1 MPSIDDGP
9 AFTSPVETH
18 YFEGLL
24 FDMDGTIIDSTN
36 AIVKHWHRSVP
47 YLWRSHG
54 SSLIRHRVAKEL
66 GVDPDAILATSHGR
80 RTIDVIRLY
89 DENKANWECQYMTHM
104 STSLTTVDQFRC
116 QSHRADYP

>member
-9 AFTSPVETH
+9 AFTSPAETH

-47 YLWRSHG
+47 YLRQSHI
-54 SSLIRHRVAKEL
+54 SSLICRSVSKEL
-66 GVDPDAILATSHGR
+66 GVDPGAILAASHGR
-80 RTIDVIRLY
+80 RTIDVIKLY
-89 DENKANWECQYMTHM
+89 DESKANWEC
-104 STSLTTVDQFRC
+104 
-116 QSHRADYP
+116 